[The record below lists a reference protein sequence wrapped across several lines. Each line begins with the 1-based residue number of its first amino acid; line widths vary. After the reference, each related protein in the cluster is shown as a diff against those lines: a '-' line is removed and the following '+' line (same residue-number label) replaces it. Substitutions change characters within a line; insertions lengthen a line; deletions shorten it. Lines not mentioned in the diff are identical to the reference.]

1 MVVMFDNVYIHK
13 TIAVKLIV
21 KKLEW
26 VVFISIF
33 FWVKLNW
40 THAWNIKV
48 KDIKKNLNRK

>member
-13 TIAVKLIV
+13 TIAAKLIV

-33 FWVKLNW
+33 FCVKLNW
-40 THAWNIKV
+40 IYAWNIKV
-48 KDIKKNLNRK
+48 KDIKKEFK